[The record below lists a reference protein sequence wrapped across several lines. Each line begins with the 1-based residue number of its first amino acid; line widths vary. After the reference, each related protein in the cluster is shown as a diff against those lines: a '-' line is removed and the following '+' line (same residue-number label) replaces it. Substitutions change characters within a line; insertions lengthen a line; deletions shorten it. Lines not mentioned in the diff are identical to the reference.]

1 MSDDLLQRLKVHGSV
16 PAHIAIIMDGN
27 GRWAK
32 GRALPRPL
40 GHHAGMRAVREVI
53 QGSLDADVGVLS
65 LFAFSQEN
73 WQRPAVEIDALMS
86 LLEEYIAREVDNLRS
101 KRVSVRILGDLE
113 RLAPGA
119 RQAVDRIMAET
130 AGGEDLALN
139 LCISYSSRAEITR
152 AARQLAEEVAA
163 GRLDPSDIDEDAL
176 ARRLYTAPWP
186 DPDLLIRTSGE
197 MRISNFLLWQLAYAE
212 LYVTPVLW
220 PDFTRRHLFEAI
232 LEFQRRDRRVGDWR
246 DGSGAHEPQHPG
258 GTDLVPLREI
268 EQLPGGERGRQDEQ
282 QDQRQ
287 APVPYQQQ
295 GQRDRDDGEPDAPHQ
310 IGVHQTETRPNRR
323 SRR

>member
-16 PAHIAIIMDGN
+16 PVHIAIIMDGN

-53 QGSLDADVGVLS
+53 QGCLDAGVGVLT

-73 WQRPAVEIDALMS
+73 WQRPALEIDALMS
-86 LLEEYIAREVDNLRS
+86 LLEEYIARELDNLRDQG
-101 KRVSVRILGDLE
+101 VEVRILGDLS

-119 RQAVDRIMAET
+119 RQAVDRVVAET
-130 AGGEDLALN
+130 AGGRDLALN
-139 LCISYSSRAEITR
+139 LCISYSARAEIAR
-152 AARQLAEEVAA
+152 AARSLAEDVAA
-163 GRLDPSDIDEDAL
+163 GRLAPGEIDEDAV

-232 LEFQRRDRRVGDWR
+232 LEFQRRDRRF
-246 DGSGAHEPQHPG
+246 
-258 GTDLVPLREI
+258 
-268 EQLPGGERGRQDEQ
+268 GR
-282 QDQRQ
+282 
-287 APVPYQQQ
+287 VS
-295 GQRDRDDGEPDAPHQ
+295 
-310 IGVHQTETRPNRR
+310 V
-323 SRR
+323 

>member
-1 MSDDLLQRLKVHGSV
+1 MGDDLLRRIQSHGSV
-16 PAHIAIIMDGN
+16 PAHIAVIMDGN

-53 QGSLDADVGVLS
+53 QGCLDAGVGVLS

-73 WQRPAVEIDALMS
+73 WQRPPGEIDALMS
-86 LLEEYIAREVDNLRS
+86 LLEEYIAREVDNLRE

-130 AGGEDLALN
+130 AGGTELALN
-139 LCISYSSRAEITR
+139 LCISYSSRAEIAR
-152 AARQLAEEVAA
+152 AARQLAEEASA
-163 GRLDPSDIDEDAL
+163 GRLDPAEIDEEAV

-232 LEFQRRDRRVGDWR
+232 LEFQRRERRF
-246 DGSGAHEPQHPG
+246 
-258 GTDLVPLREI
+258 
-268 EQLPGGERGRQDEQ
+268 GR
-282 QDQRQ
+282 
-287 APVPYQQQ
+287 VT
-295 GQRDRDDGEPDAPHQ
+295 
-310 IGVHQTETRPNRR
+310 V
-323 SRR
+323 

>member
-1 MSDDLLQRLKVHGSV
+1 MSDDLLQRLKLHGSV

-40 GHHAGMRAVREVI
+40 GHHAGMSAVREVI
-53 QGSLDADVGVLS
+53 QGCLDADVGVLS

-163 GRLDPSDIDEDAL
+163 GRLDPADIDEDAL

-232 LEFQRRDRRVGDWR
+232 LEFQRRDRRF
-246 DGSGAHEPQHPG
+246 
-258 GTDLVPLREI
+258 
-268 EQLPGGERGRQDEQ
+268 GR
-282 QDQRQ
+282 
-287 APVPYQQQ
+287 VS
-295 GQRDRDDGEPDAPHQ
+295 
-310 IGVHQTETRPNRR
+310 V
-323 SRR
+323 